1 MRLAQTIDSES
12 ARSGAPI
19 QRPLRILG
27 YHSGRRTWGAAPRR
41 NLEESIMSS
50 SDSSTGAAERQS
62 ENASLSARKRGRP
75 LTTGQEALFF
85 GITFAVA
92 VVFQLAVILKV
103 ANVIAW

>member
-1 MRLAQTIDSES
+1 VGFAPTIDVE
-12 ARSGAPI
+12 RSPAGASI

-27 YHSGRRTWGAAPRR
+27 YHSDRRAWGAEARR
-41 NLEESIMSS
+41 SLEESIMSP
-50 SDSSTGAAERQS
+50 SDSSIAADRQS
-62 ENASLSARKRGRP
+62 ENASPSARKRGRP
-75 LTTGQEALFF
+75 MTTGQEALFF